1 VVLAYGFGLGYGF
14 SLWLW
19 LEVFVSAWGVAGSPY
34 DTCIVTVLQVQSIQ
48 ETPPAQCNQRI
59 KQYTSQQ

>member
-1 VVLAYGFGLGYGF
+1 VVLACGFGLGCGF

-19 LEVFVSAWGVAGSPY
+19 LEVIVLAFNFSLGHGSLH

-48 ETPPAQCNQRI
+48 ETPPA
-59 KQYTSQQ
+59 